1 MISQSNIQRSGFGL
15 LLATTLLLGF
25 VFSGQVFAAEKY
37 HVSTQFISLGEV
49 IASPTL
55 EVTEG
60 ETIGGTYSVE
70 GAAKYKIVIL
80 LRKAADNEVSVSLQF
95 TSGTID
101 IQPNLLVELDKEAS
115 ISIENKIL
123 MKLLVRKVPEEDKG
137 TQTVA
142 SKT

>member
-1 MISQSNIQRSGFGL
+1 MISQTHIQRSGFAF
-15 LLATTLLLGF
+15 LLAMTLLLGI

-37 HVSTQFISLGEV
+37 RVSTQFISLGET
-49 IASPTL
+49 IANPTL
-55 EVTEG
+55 VVTEG
-60 ETIGGTYSVE
+60 ETLGGTYSVKGDAE
-70 GAAKYKIVIL
+70 YKIVIL
-80 LRKAADNEVSVSLQF
+80 LRKVADKEVSISLQF

-101 IQPNLLVELDKEAS
+101 IQPNLTVELDKE
-115 ISIENKIL
+115 ISRTIDDKIL

>member
-37 HVSTQFISLGEV
+37 QVSTQFISLGEV
-49 IASPTL
+49 IANPTL
-55 EVTEG
+55 VVTEG
-60 ETIGGTYSVE
+60 ETLGGTYSVE
-70 GAAKYKIVIL
+70 GSAEYKIVIL
-80 LRKAADNEVSVSLQF
+80 LRRAADEEVSISLQF
-95 TSGTID
+95 TSGNIN
-101 IQPNLLVELDKEAS
+101 IQPNLLVELDKE
-115 ISIENKIL
+115 ISRTIDDKIL